1 MKKAL
6 WKGSFS
12 ANFVP
17 AFPCPNC
24 RSGILRKS
32 GKEDLVSRRPR
43 DPSFEEYSENPSNWP
58 SRFALFLHCKACSE
72 FVVVTGWSTDVAEE
86 SNDSV
91 EWLEYLEPESM
102 WPPPPIITVERTP
115 KEVRAELQ
123 KSFGFYWNDAGAC
136 ASRMRTSL
144 ERLMDHFKVRT
155 ITVVTDK
162 TGKKYRKRLDLSSR
176 IDKFAAKI
184 RSREYSDML
193 HALRV
198 VGNVGTHGTKTVTK
212 AHLLDAY
219 RLYEHALERMFED
232 KSESIKE
239 TIKRLSKLK

>member
-1 MKKAL
+1 M
-6 WKGSFS
+6 
-12 ANFVP
+12 
-17 AFPCPNC
+17 
-24 RSGILRKS
+24 
-32 GKEDLVSRRPR
+32 
-43 DPSFEEYSENPSNWP
+43 
-58 SRFALFLHCKACSE
+58 
-72 FVVVTGWSTDVAEE
+72 TGWSVDVPEQM
-86 SNDSV
+86 NDDSV
-91 EWLEYLEPESM
+91 EWFEYLEPENM
-102 WPPPPIITVERTP
+102 WPAPPIISVEQLP

-155 ITVVTDK
+155 ITVATDK
-162 TGKKYRKRLDLSSR
+162 TGRKYRKRLDLSSR

-212 AHLLDAY
+212 ANLLDAY
-219 RLYEHALERMFED
+219 RLYEHALERLFED
-232 KSESIKE
+232 KAESIKE
-239 TIKRLSKLK
+239 IIKRLYKLK